1 VNFWVTFASIVL
13 AFHMIWTMWTL
24 EGHVFGCSFLGA
36 YACVAALNYYIG
48 GNLQYIV
55 INSFRR
61 IAVKDFN
68 MATVDPPFQ
77 ILDISQSILLVVM
90 TTFGFYYQ
98 MKEQRGKPPFPP
110 NRYAAVQEGV
120 SETTA
125 LLWDEGVLYS
135 DI

>member
-1 VNFWVTFASIVL
+1 VRFVSI
-13 AFHMIWTMWTL
+13 IDL
-24 EGHVFGCSFLGA
+24 ERV
-36 YACVAALNYYIG
+36 VA
-48 GNLQYIV
+48 
-55 INSFRR
+55 
-61 IAVKDFN
+61 
-68 MATVDPPFQ
+68 
-77 ILDISQSILLVVM
+77 DISQSILLVVM